1 MSNVHLLFPTPLY
14 ESFIKVKSTW
24 ITYVKNLKYKRT
36 TSGDA
41 WITSDINILKHQ
53 SLSDLHDVIKSKI
66 EDFAYGNLG
75 VAKHVK
81 IKIVRSWVM
90 KHNFNDSA
98 LRHYHSNS
106 IFSGIYYLEVFP
118 DSGNVVFEK
127 SEHYPNCFMSTFQP
141 DIETQNQI
149 NTRVASIQPLNG
161 TLLIFPSQVL
171 HRVEKNNTRNDRY
184 CIAFDAFVEN
194 QLVTDGL

>member
-14 ESFIKVKSTW
+14 ESFVKVKSSWT
-24 ITYVKNLKYKRT
+24 THVKNLDFKRT
-36 TSGDA
+36 TSDDA
-41 WITSDINILKHQ
+41 WITSDIKIWKHQ
-53 SLSDLHDVIKSKI
+53 NLFDLHDVIKSKI
-66 EDFAYGNLG
+66 EDFAYVNLG

-81 IKIVRSWVM
+81 IKIVRSWAM

-118 DSGNVVFEK
+118 NSGKVVFEK
-127 SEHYPNCFMSTFQP
+127 SEHFPNCFMSTFQP
-141 DIETQNQI
+141 DVETQNQI
-149 NTRVASIQPLNG
+149 NTRVVSIQPVNG

-171 HRVEKNNTRNDRY
+171 HRVEKNTTKNSRY
-184 CIAFDAFVEN
+184 CIAFDAFIEN